1 MNPGPTHQ
9 SPWDWRAAMQ
19 FICGGAG
26 AGLLLFTALSSLGD
40 PAWLRR
46 GGLLAGLLAL
56 VFVGLGLFFVWI
68 KLGRRLR
75 AAYVILNPRTSWMSR
90 EALFAGGMGALTLAG
105 LVVQSPP
112 LTLAAA
118 LFGLGYLFSQAQMFQ
133 TSRGIP
139 AWRQPAITPL
149 FFLTGLAEGGG
160 LFALVALIFGG
171 AAAWTTAALLLLVAA
186 RWLAWARYFQ
196 QIAAPGAVPVRSLE
210 ILSATRRL
218 FVSGG
223 HIAPAL
229 LLLLALAA
237 QAALPVAAALLAALA
252 GLLMIASGWY
262 FKFNLI
268 TRAAFNQG
276 FALTRT
282 PARAPGHA
290 GGPVKPGW

>member
-1 MNPGPTHQ
+1 
-9 SPWDWRAAMQ
+9 MQ

-26 AGLLLFTALSSLGD
+26 AGLLLFTALASLTD
-40 PAWLRR
+40 PAWLWR
-46 GGLLAGLLAL
+46 GGLPAL

-68 KLGRRLR
+68 KLGRRWR

-105 LVVQSPP
+105 LALQSPS
-112 LTLAAA
+112 LTLAAT

-149 FFLTGLAEGGG
+149 LFLTGLAEGGG
-160 LFALVALIFGG
+160 LFALVALLFGG
-171 AAAWTTAALLLLVAA
+171 AAAWTTAALLLLAAA
-186 RWLAWARYFQ
+186 RWLAWRRYFQ
-196 QIAAPGAVPVRSLE
+196 QISAPGAAPARSLE

-218 FVSGG
+218 FLSAG
-223 HIAPAL
+223 HIAPAV
-229 LLLLALAA
+229 LLLLALALPA
-237 QAALPVAAALLAALA
+237 AALLLAALA
-252 GLLMIASGWY
+252 GLLVVAGGWY
-262 FKFNLI
+262 FKFILI

-276 FALTRT
+276 FALART
-282 PARAPGHA
+282 PARTPGQA